1 MLWPGLGCG
10 GIAAVLVRDDLQ
22 LEDPVVFFLLGMP
35 AFHWFAVG
43 LLQGIQ
49 LGALL
54 HNFLTG
60 IALNRLLSRR
70 IR

>member
-1 MLWPGLGCG
+1 M
-10 GIAAVLVRDDLQ
+10 
-22 LEDPVVFFLLGMP
+22 VFFLLGMP